1 MAMRLR
7 ILAAA
12 VVVSCFGMGAF
23 GEEVDNPAYVSWAKY
38 KVGTTV
44 TMKQSMDMPSMPQ
57 MKNEST
63 MTEKLLE
70 VKPEAVVV
78 ETTSKTTM
86 MGQTH
91 ESTTKMTIKA
101 KVEKGSENVP
111 PQMAD
116 QKVEMKDV
124 KEGKETVE
132 VKGQK
137 MEATTREY
145 TMTIPASAMGGMG
158 RGRGAGAAGG
168 GDTTAHV
175 KVWSSPEVPG
185 GMVKTEQS
193 TEMAQMGTMKI
204 TMEVTDYTVV
214 K

>member
-12 VVVSCFGMGAF
+12 VVVLCFGMGAF
-23 GEEVDNPAYVSWAKY
+23 GEEVDNPSYVSWAKY

-57 MKNEST
+57 MKNES
-63 MTEKLLE
+63 MVTEKLLE

-78 ETTSKTTM
+78 EMTSKTTM
-86 MGQTH
+86 MGQTRDN
-91 ESTTKMTIKA
+91 TTKVTIKA

-116 QKVEMKDV
+116 QKVEMKDM

-137 MEATTREY
+137 VEATTQEF

-158 RGRGAGAAGG
+158 RGRGGAAAGG

-175 KVWSSPEVPG
+175 KVWSSPGVPG
-185 GMVKTEQS
+185 GMVRTEQN
-193 TEMAQMGTMKI
+193 TEMTQMGTMKI
-204 TMEVTDYTVV
+204 TMEVTDYTVA